1 MQGALEWKLEW
12 KLNEEATMSK
22 ADGSFGSETNAS
34 VRANTNAR
42 VGGLHG
48 GFSQAKD
55 TLI

>member
-12 KLNEEATMSK
+12 KLNEEGTTSK
-22 ADGSFGSETNAS
+22 ADRSFGSETNAS

-48 GFSQAKD
+48 GFSQVKD